1 MARKSSDVHV
11 VPVYDAAETW
21 KQRCL
26 LSDGSILS
34 EDKSLWA
41 RELLSEINLDVFSSN
56 YGAHEGDFYDRL
68 RYQTSDLSEDCKKL
82 IAEFMWLFFL
92 FPTNINTDTKNA
104 KVREIWTWSST
115 ELHGYYKFLDSTVL
129 RGIGHAGTAFNT
141 HRWRELV
148 LLIKAM
154 RDFKEKEIDEQREI
168 TDDPWKFSNWIDGI
182 AEGQKRAL
190 VHILPHL
197 LFPDSFERIT
207 SENAKRRVLCRFGD
221 TPNHKVNNMSVT
233 EVNRA
238 LLELRSHL
246 EAIHGEFDFFD
257 RDFADQWK
265 SRRPAPLQRPESTQD
280 RSMEGS
286 EGDGNLSSKATGR
299 PLNLILHGPPG
310 TGKTRE
316 LNEKYLPR
324 YRNEK
329 EKRYEL
335 ITFHQSYAYEDF
347 VEGIRPETENGS
359 LSYKVRPGPLKRICD
374 QARKAPDK
382 RFALLIDEINRG
394 NIAKIFGELITCVE
408 TDKRIHTDSSGKAL
422 SVPEGIEVTLPY
434 SGDLFGVPV
443 NVDVIGT
450 MNTADRS
457 IALLDSALRRRFS
470 FREVAPD
477 PSVLKLKAIDCD
489 DGERIDLA
497 ELLSVM
503 NERLTYLRDRNQT
516 IGHSYL
522 INVKSFGDLQEA
534 FGENILPFL
543 QETFYEDWQQI
554 RFVLADHT
562 VEAEHQLVRERLVSA
577 EKLFPNADPSMF
589 KDKPVFEVTPADKI
603 TPDAIRKIYEP
614 PE

>member
-11 VPVYDAAETW
+11 APVYDAAETW
-21 KQRCL
+21 KECCL
-26 LSDGSILS
+26 LADGSILS
-34 EDKSLWA
+34 EGTNLWT

-56 YGAHEGDFYDRL
+56 FGAHEGDFYDRL
-68 RYQTSDLSEDCKKL
+68 RYQTSDFSEDCRKL

-104 KVREIWTWSST
+104 KVREIWTWSNA

-154 RDFKEKEIDEQREI
+154 RNFKEKEVDEQREI
-168 TDDPWKFSNWIDGI
+168 ADDPWKFSSWIDGI

-207 SENAKRRVLCRFGD
+207 SENAKRRVLRHFSD
-221 TPNHKVNNMSVT
+221 TPGHKVNNMNVT

-238 LLELRSHL
+238 LLELRNHL
-246 EAIHGEFDFFD
+246 EAQHGEFDFFD
-257 RDFADQWK
+257 KDFADLWK
-265 SRRPAPLQRPESTQD
+265 SRRPAPSPIPASVPHDSTEESEEYGNS
-280 RSMEGS
+280 RSTAIGQ
-286 EGDGNLSSKATGR
+286 

-316 LNEKYLPR
+316 LTEKYIPR
-324 YRNEK
+324 YRSGE
-329 EKRYEL
+329 ERRYEL

-347 VEGIRPETENGS
+347 VEGIRPKTKNGN
-359 LSYKVRPGPLKRICD
+359 LSYKVRPGPLRRICD
-374 QARKAPDK
+374 RARKAPEK

-394 NIAKIFGELITCVE
+394 NIAKIFGELITLVE
-408 TDKRIHTDSSGKAL
+408 ADKRIHTDSSGKTL
-422 SVPEGIEVTLPY
+422 SDPEGLEVTLPY

-457 IALLDSALRRRFS
+457 IALLDSALRRRFD
-470 FREVAPD
+470 FRELPPV
-477 PSVLKLKAIDCD
+477 PSELDFIDCD

-497 ELLSVM
+497 ELLRVM
-503 NERLTYLRDRNQT
+503 NERITHLRDRNQT
-516 IGHSYL
+516 LGHSYL
-522 INVKSFGDLQEA
+522 IHVKSFGDLQEA
-534 FGENILPFL
+534 FDKNILPFL
-543 QETFYEDWQQI
+543 QEIFYDDWQQI
-554 RFVLADHT
+554 RLVLADHT
-562 VEAEHQLVRERLVSA
+562 VEPEHQLVRERLVRA
-577 EKLFPNADPSMF
+577 EKLFPNTDPSVINDRPF
-589 KDKPVFEVTPADKI
+589 FEVTPANEI